1 MHADAVSF
9 HMSSQLWVNT
19 ERVVFFFEHSHI
31 HTPAFHWQ
39 WNKMTGVFPVC
50 VTVISA
56 VTSLTFS
63 LIQSLYSNCDS
74 LLLLFLKICFLIWLS
89 FFFSPSPCFY
99 STSFLCCVHFFPFLF
114 WFSSGYFAIVTPA
127 NLPVVITGT
136 LHISLIQLPP
146 QFSPTWLCIYI
157 CVCVHMSKVSQRR
170 RVADCS
176 WNAPSVAWSQ
186 AQLCPVRLPA
196 APC

>member
-1 MHADAVSF
+1 
-9 HMSSQLWVNT
+9 MSSQLWVNT

-31 HTPAFHWQ
+31 HTPALHWQ
-39 WNKMTGVFPVC
+39 WYKMTGVFPVC

-56 VTSLTFS
+56 ETSLTFS

-99 STSFLCCVHFFPFLF
+99 STSFLCCVHFFLPLFFVLF
-114 WFSSGYFAIVTPA
+114 WLLCNRDTCKPTCCHYWNPPHIPHPTP
-127 NLPVVITGT
+127 
-136 LHISLIQLPP
+136 HQFPP
-146 QFSPTWLCIYI
+146 PTWLCIYI